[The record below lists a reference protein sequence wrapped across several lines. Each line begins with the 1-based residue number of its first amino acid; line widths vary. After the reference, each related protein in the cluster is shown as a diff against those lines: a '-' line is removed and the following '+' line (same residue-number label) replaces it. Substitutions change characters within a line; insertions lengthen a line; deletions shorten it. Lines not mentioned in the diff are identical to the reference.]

1 MNCTLVS
8 KITVAVAALVVV
20 AGCNGPKRKPG
31 RTYMPDMAYSRAYES
46 YPDLDTNVFT
56 GNVSQAGNKIYYDR
70 LPVAGTVKRGLV
82 TVYHGTND
90 SVGIAY
96 SKTVVNPVSDTL
108 ATSAD
113 KTEAERLF
121 NIYCGI
127 CHGPKMDGQ
136 GPLVTSGKWAGM
148 PANLL
153 DLTKFA
159 KAIYPDGQMFHTITY
174 GKNTMGGYASQLS
187 DKQRWML
194 VNYIRSK
201 QSAVKPAAP
210 AGGAT
215 TAATGTKP
223 AAVADTAK
231 NAKK

>member
-20 AGCNGPKRKPG
+20 AGCNGPKREPG

-56 GNVSQAGNKIYYDR
+56 GNAAQAGNKIYYDR
-70 LPVAGTVKRGLV
+70 LPVAGTVKRGIV

-96 SKTVVNPVSDTL
+96 SKTVANPMPDTL
-108 ATSAD
+108 MAGAD
-113 KTEAERLF
+113 KTESERLF
-121 NIYCGI
+121 NIYCAV
-127 CHGPKMDGQ
+127 CHGTKMDGQ
-136 GPLVTSGKWAGM
+136 GPLVTSGKWAGI
-148 PANLL
+148 PANLM
-153 DLTKFA
+153 DLTKFG
-159 KAIYPDGQMFHTITY
+159 KAIYPDGQLFHTITY
-174 GKNTMGGYASQLS
+174 GKNTMGGYASQLK

-201 QSAVKPAAP
+201 QATVKPAAAAP
-210 AGGAT
+210 AAGT
-215 TAATGTKP
+215 TAAAKP
-223 AAVADTAK
+223 AAATDTAK
-231 NAKK
+231 KGK